1 VDRRHLPLTA
11 LRSFETV
18 GRCLSF
24 ARAAELL
31 GVTHGAVS
39 RQITALEELLGVK
52 LFERGARLTFT
63 AEGER
68 LFAGVRPAFDRLAE
82 AMDELKRDDSRSV
95 LTVNEPPTFTMKW
108 LIPRLSSFHRRHRDI
123 EVRLSTGIG
132 HPRELKTNEA
142 DVIIR
147 RLAAT
152 EADARST
159 PFLASALLAVCA
171 PELIER
177 HPIKAPQDLSGL
189 PFIEA
194 ATSNVSWADWF
205 RLAGCELPAKPK
217 FTRFEQMF
225 FALEAAL
232 DGLGVALLP
241 SALILDD
248 LAARRLVVA
257 WHVKGIHERDYCH
270 VLSPQTRA
278 RGLAATFVEW
288 LSKEGEDSNRFGQSV
303 IAACTQELT
312 GAKEL
317 TAPRRKESAPSPQPR
332 SSGRNV
338 SPAPPE
344 GGPRGLRRATRS
356 NKRASR

>member
-1 VDRRHLPLTA
+1 MDRRHLPLTA

-24 ARAAELL
+24 ARAAEVL

-39 RQITALEELLGVK
+39 RQITALEQLLGVR
-52 LFERGARLTFT
+52 LFERGARLAFT
-63 AEGER
+63 DEGER

-82 AMDELKRDDSRSV
+82 AMEEVKRDDSRSV
-95 LTVNEPPTFTMKW
+95 LAVNAPPTFTMKW

-132 HPRELKTNEA
+132 PPGELKTNEV

-147 RLAAT
+147 RLAPS
-152 EADARST
+152 ESNGRST

-177 HPIKAPQDLSGL
+177 HPIHVPEDLLDL

-194 ATSNVSWADWF
+194 ATSNVSWADWLD
-205 RLAGCELPAKPK
+205 RAGCELTAKPK

-225 FALEAAL
+225 YALEAAL

-248 LAARRLVVA
+248 LAARRLVLA
-257 WHVKGIHERDYCH
+257 WHVTGMHERDYCH
-270 VLSPQTRA
+270 VLSPQTHSG
-278 RGLAATFVEW
+278 GLASTFVAW
-288 LSKEGEDSNRFGQSV
+288 LSQEGEDSNRFGQAV
-303 IAACTQELT
+303 IGACLQEV
-312 GAKEL
+312 
-317 TAPRRKESAPSPQPR
+317 TAPPRTESAPSRQPR
-332 SSGRNV
+332 SSGRNA
-338 SPAPPE
+338 SPAPPG
-344 GGPRGLRRATRS
+344 GGPRDLPRATRS
-356 NKRASR
+356 NRHASR

>member
-1 VDRRHLPLTA
+1 VDRRQLPLTA

-24 ARAAELL
+24 ARAAEVL

-39 RQITALEELLGVK
+39 RQITALEQLLGVK
-52 LFERGARLTFT
+52 LFERGARLAFT
-63 AEGER
+63 NEGER

-82 AMDELKRDDSRSV
+82 AMDELKRDDSRFV
-95 LTVNEPPTFTMKW
+95 LVVNAPPTFTMKW

-132 HPRELKTNEA
+132 PPSEVKANEV

-147 RLAAT
+147 RLAPA
-152 EADARST
+152 EADAHST

-177 HPIKAPQDLSGL
+177 HPIGAPQDLL
-189 PFIEA
+189 DLQFIEA

-205 RLAGCELPAKPK
+205 KRAGCELATKPK

-248 LAARRLVVA
+248 LAARRLVIP
-257 WHVKGIHERDYCH
+257 WHVPGIHERDYFH
-270 VLSPQTRA
+270 ILSPQTRA
-278 RGLAATFVEW
+278 RELASTFVAW
-288 LSKEGEDSNRFGQSV
+288 LSKEGADSNRFGQAV
-303 IAACTQELT
+303 IGACMQDV
-312 GAKEL
+312 
-317 TAPRRKESAPSPQPR
+317 TAPPHKQSVPLPPPR
-332 SSGRNV
+332 SPDRNA

-344 GGPRGLRRATRS
+344 DGRRGRPRATRS
-356 NKRASR
+356 SRHASR